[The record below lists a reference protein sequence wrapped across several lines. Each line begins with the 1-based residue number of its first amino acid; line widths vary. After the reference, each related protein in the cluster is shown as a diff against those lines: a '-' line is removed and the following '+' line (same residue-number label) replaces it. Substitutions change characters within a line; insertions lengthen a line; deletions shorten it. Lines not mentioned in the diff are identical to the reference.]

1 MKNTRTA
8 EILVNGEWVSIEPI
22 DIKAGMFFR
31 MFEETGEPV
40 IGLKNSTL
48 WEAVENAYYN
58 DNGVVTVNIKPI

>member
-22 DIKAGMFFR
+22 DITAGMFFR

-40 IGLKNSTL
+40 IGLEDSTV
-48 WEAVENAYYN
+48 WEAIGDAYFN
-58 DNGVVTVNIKPI
+58 KDGIVTIDIK